1 MMTGTRPAPAT
12 RKIIRLC
19 VQLGGINHTI
29 WTRLTVTTAIGQPPV
44 QATGSM
50 APPLETT
57 TLLMATGTRMIIPL
71 IQPDMTSTLLPN
83 LTIPTRPLL
92 DGTARTTLTQQHP
105 QGGREINGHH
115 PQDGQEING
124 RSLQDQ
130 NGHQASGKEQTLKI
144 GGHLQRSI
152 RPRGQVLAHLSVLR
166 LP

>member
-1 MMTGTRPAPAT
+1 MMTGTRTPPAT
-12 RKIIRLC
+12 RRINRLY
-19 VQLGGINHTI
+19 VQLGGISHTI
-29 WTRLTVTTAIGQPPV
+29 WTMLTATMATGQPPV

-57 TLLMATGTRMIIPL
+57 TLIAATGTHMIIPL
-71 IQPDMTSTLLPN
+71 IQPHMTSTLPPN

-92 DGTARTTLTQQHP
+92 DGTARTTLAQQHP
-105 QGGREINGHH
+105 QGGR
-115 PQDGQEING
+115 EING

>member
-1 MMTGTRPAPAT
+1 MTGTRTPPAT
-12 RKIIRLC
+12 RRINRLY
-19 VQLGGINHTI
+19 VQLGGISHTI
-29 WTRLTVTTAIGQPPV
+29 WTMLTATMATGQPPV

-57 TLLMATGTRMIIPL
+57 TLIAATGTHMIIPL
-71 IQPDMTSTLLPN
+71 IQPHMTSTLPPN

-92 DGTARTTLTQQHP
+92 DGTARTTLAQQHP
-105 QGGREINGHH
+105 QGVREINGHH
-115 PQDGQEING
+115 PQGGQEING

>member
-1 MMTGTRPAPAT
+1 MMTGTRPPPVT
-12 RKIIRLC
+12 RRINRLY

-29 WTRLTVTTAIGQPPV
+29 WTTLTTTATSQLPV

-50 APPLETT
+50 APPLGTT
-57 TLLMATGTRMIIPL
+57 ILIAATGTRMIMPL
-71 IQPDMTSTLLPN
+71 IQPHMTSTLPPN
-83 LTIPTRPLL
+83 HTIPTHPLL
-92 DGTARTTLTQQHP
+92 VGTARTTLTQQHP

-115 PQDGQEING
+115 PQGGQEING
-124 RSLQDQ
+124 RNLQDQ